1 MNRSNSSSSAQKEI
15 IKVFNGKNTLRAFLS
30 ALVLA
35 VLVPV
40 YILIIHLTGI
50 FGDYSVAV
58 KIWLAVLEAFQI
70 GSAFAG
76 YIILSRR
83 EEDRQVFYYM
93 AYYSIT
99 LLAVLVVAGFDL
111 KSSGSLLLYIL
122 AASFASLLPL
132 LKGVKYKIYMAVFV
146 AGSIV
151 SVSVARNA
159 VRNIVDVIFIC
170 AAAAVVSEIVGGYS
184 NECERVGIKLRA
196 KTISSE
202 KDPLTGLSNRRGL
215 NRKAAVLW
223 PYCARTKTRVGIIE
237 VDIDYFKKYN
247 DKFGHPAGDRCLK
260 LVAKALKNSA
270 RRSVDITARTG
281 GEEFIIFV
289 QDMNESEI
297 VDFSMKIRRN
307 IAELKIPHAYAGVS
321 NYVTVSM
328 GIAYC
333 IPGGDISFSE
343 LYEKADRALYQAKS
357 NGRNCIVC
365 NNHVYGRMRN
375 GKVLGTAVPM

>member
-1 MNRSNSSSSAQKEI
+1 MNRSNSSSSVQEEM

-35 VLVPV
+35 ILVPV
-40 YILIIHLTGI
+40 CILVIHLTGI

-83 EEDRQVFYYM
+83 EEDWQVFYYM

>member
-1 MNRSNSSSSAQKEI
+1 MNRSNSSSSVQEEM

-35 VLVPV
+35 ILVPV
-40 YILIIHLTGI
+40 CILVIHLTGI
-50 FGDYSVAV
+50 FGDYSAAV
-58 KIWLAVLEAFQI
+58 KIWLAALEAFQI

-83 EEDRQVFYYM
+83 EEDWQVFYYM

>member
-50 FGDYSVAV
+50 FGDYSFAV

-122 AASFASLLPL
+122 AAFFASLLPL

-184 NECERVGIKLRA
+184 NECERVGIKHRA

>member
-1 MNRSNSSSSAQKEI
+1 MNRSNSYSSAQKEI

-122 AASFASLLPL
+122 AAFFASLLPL